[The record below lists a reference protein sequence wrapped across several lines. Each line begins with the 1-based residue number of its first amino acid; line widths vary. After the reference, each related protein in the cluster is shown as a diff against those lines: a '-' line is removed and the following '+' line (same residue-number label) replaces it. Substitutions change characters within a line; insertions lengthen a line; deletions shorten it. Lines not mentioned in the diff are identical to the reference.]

1 MVENPILS
9 MNEKTIKS
17 VTRILKPVGKIIT
30 GDSSRRT
37 GQKVILMYHGI
48 SKQPAFNCIPASL
61 FEKHLAWLKERYTVV
76 PLSVLVEN
84 LVSPVPTNAMNLAA
98 ITFDDCY
105 VNFAELALPVLQ
117 RYNVHATVFLPTAK
131 AGYYNDWDEGM
142 AGYRKM
148 EIMSYDMLRQLPGT
162 VVEIGSHGIS
172 HCPLN
177 RLTYGELEKEM
188 VQSRIDIE
196 KNTGRKV
203 QFFAVP
209 FGMYP
214 VKYRHKLYDDNNCLL
229 GGYRAACGSSWGR
242 YNTVKDIHLLRR
254 ITIADSDS
262 FDDFRDKLNGH
273 YDWLV
278 AKESIGRYYKIMKSW
293 LL

>member
-1 MVENPILS
+1 M
-9 MNEKTIKS
+9 
-17 VTRILKPVGKIIT
+17 KII
-30 GDSSRRT
+30 SRDLSRLT

-48 SKQPAFNCIPASL
+48 SKQPGFNCISTSL
-61 FEKHLAWLKERYTVV
+61 FENQLAWVKERYTVV

-84 LVSPVPTNAMNLAA
+84 LVLTGSTSSANLAA

-105 VNFAELALPVLQ
+105 VNFAELALPILQ
-117 RYNVHATVFLPTAK
+117 KYNVHATAFMPSGK
-131 AGYYNDWDEGM
+131 AGYYNDWDEEM
-142 AGYRKM
+142 AGFRKM
-148 EIMSYDMLRQLPGT
+148 EIMSYDMLRQLPGD
-162 VVEIGSHGIS
+162 VVEIGSHGIN
-172 HCPLN
+172 HRPLT
-177 RLTYGELEKEM
+177 RMTYSELEKEM

-196 KNTGRKV
+196 QNTGRPV
-203 QFFAVP
+203 SFFAVP

-214 VKYRHKLYDDNNCLL
+214 FKYRHRLYDDQNCIL

-242 YNTVKDIHLLRR
+242 FNTFKDIHLLHR
-254 ITIADSDS
+254 ITLEDSDT

-278 AKESIGRYYKIMKSW
+278 MKESVGRYYKIMKSR

>member
-1 MVENPILS
+1 

-17 VTRILKPVGKIIT
+17 VTRFLKPVGKIINR
-30 GDSSRRT
+30 DSSQRS

-48 SKQPAFNCIPASL
+48 SKQPAFNCIPAGL
-61 FEKHLAWLKERYTVV
+61 LEKQLTWLKERYTVV

-84 LVSPVPTNAMNLAA
+84 LVLPGPTNMTNLAA

-105 VNFAELALPVLQ
+105 VNFAELALPILQ
-117 RYNVHATVFLPTAK
+117 KYNVHATVFMPAGK

-142 AGYRKM
+142 PGFRKM
-148 EIMSYDMLRQLPGT
+148 EIMSYDMLRQLPG
-162 VVEIGSHGIS
+162 VVIEIGSHGLS

-177 RLTYGELEKEM
+177 GLTYGELEKEM

-196 KNTGRKV
+196 LNTGKPVR
-203 QFFAVP
+203 FFALPYGIYP
-209 FGMYP
+209 F
-214 VKYRHKLYDDNNCLL
+214 KYRHRLHDDHDGLL
-229 GGYRAACGSSWGR
+229 GGYKAACGSSWGR
-242 YNTVKDIHLLRR
+242 FNTFKDIHLLRR

-262 FDDFRDKLNGH
+262 FDDFQDKLNGH

-278 AKESIGRYYKIMKSW
+278 MKENVGRYYKVMKSW
-293 LL
+293 LS